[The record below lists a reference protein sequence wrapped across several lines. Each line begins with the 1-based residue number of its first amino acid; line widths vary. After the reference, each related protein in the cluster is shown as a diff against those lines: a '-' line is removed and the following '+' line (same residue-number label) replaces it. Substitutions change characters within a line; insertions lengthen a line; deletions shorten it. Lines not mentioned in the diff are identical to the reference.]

1 MLKDLIDKH
10 LIELL
15 ERENEI
21 LEEILIE
28 PCGTTRYE
36 ILKLHMSI
44 LDLRITIVK
53 EIFKIN

>member
-10 LIELL
+10 LIELI
-15 ERENEI
+15 ERQNEI

-28 PCGTTRYE
+28 PYRTTRYE

>member
-10 LIELL
+10 LIELI
-15 ERENEI
+15 EIQNEI
-21 LEEILIE
+21 LEEILIT

-36 ILKLHMSI
+36 ILKLHLAI

-53 EIFKIN
+53 EMLKIN